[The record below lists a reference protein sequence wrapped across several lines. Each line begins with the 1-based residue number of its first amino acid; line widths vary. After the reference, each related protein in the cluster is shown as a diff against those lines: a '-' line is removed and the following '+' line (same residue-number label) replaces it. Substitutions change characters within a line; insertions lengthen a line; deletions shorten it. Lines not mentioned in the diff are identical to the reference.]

1 VRQYIAKRLLL
12 IIPSWIGVSMVIF
25 VLLRIVPG
33 DAASALI
40 LSESRLNDRATEEAI
55 AAVRE
60 KLGLN
65 DPLYVQYAH
74 WVGDV
79 LHLNLGKSLW
89 SRKPVTQEIAEHF
102 PVTAQMAVMAV
113 AISLLIAIPIG
124 VLSAVRQ
131 DTFVDYLFRV
141 VSIAGLAMPNFF
153 VGTLIVLFLI
163 IVFQWAPP
171 LGYTP
176 PWKDLGANLQQ
187 LIWPAAALGYSLSAI
202 VSRMTRSQM
211 LEVLREDY
219 VRTAWAK
226 GLRERQ
232 VVLRHALKNAFLP
245 VITITGTQLA
255 VLLGGTVIMEQI
267 FSIPGMGRNL
277 IDAINHRDY
286 PLVQG
291 VVFLMATIFLVTNL
305 LIDILY
311 AWLDPRIRYR

>member
-1 VRQYIAKRLLL
+1 MRQYIAKRLLL

>member
-1 VRQYIAKRLLL
+1 
-12 IIPSWIGVSMVIF
+12 MVIF

>member
-1 VRQYIAKRLLL
+1 
-12 IIPSWIGVSMVIF
+12 MVIF

-232 VVLRHALKNAFLP
+232 GGLRHALKNAFLP